1 MSVDIF
7 IVRNCMLPL
16 RNPLVIDNIP
26 MFSCFQDAYNHAK
39 KFLDTNKLTIKD
51 NIFYNNNRYYVY
63 EDFISEQF
71 IWIERHE
78 LKI

>member
-1 MSVDIF
+1 MTIDIF

-26 MFSCFQDAYNHAK
+26 VFSQFNDAYKYAK
-39 KFLDTNKLTIKD
+39 KFLDTNKLTIKE
-51 NIFYNNNRYYVY
+51 NIFDNNNRYYVY

-71 IWIERHE
+71 IWIEKHSVS
-78 LKI
+78 